1 MSAPRG
7 PGFWLAL
14 VASVVIA
21 VALVAAFLVMGSPAE
36 QRATQLDVRR
46 VQDLQRLARGV
57 ESHAQLRGALP
68 PALATLSAQPGS
80 RWPVTDPATG
90 APYGYE
96 TTGPRSYRLCA
107 VFETDTAR
115 ADGDAVPWGG
125 DGWNHAVGRRC
136 FDRKLERELPVR

>member
-14 VASVVIA
+14 VASVVVA

-36 QRATQLDVRR
+36 QRATQLDARR
-46 VQDLQRLARGV
+46 VQDLQRLVNGIEAHARV
-57 ESHAQLRGALP
+57 HDALP

-80 RWPVTDPATG
+80 RWPATDPATG
-90 APYGYE
+90 DPYGYQ

-115 ADGDAVPWGG
+115 AKGDAAPPGG
-125 DGWNHAVGRRC
+125 DEWSHAIGRRC
-136 FDRKLERELPVR
+136 FDRKLVARGGD